1 MGGVAVIAWGGVGR
15 AAERQVG
22 VGRGA
27 HLVVL
32 VVDAEALTEV
42 AEDLGAVL
50 LELEV
55 AGEVLP
61 GGAQRGQ

>member
-1 MGGVAVIAWGGVGR
+1 MLGGGGVGR

-55 AGEVLP
+55 AGEVLS

>member
-1 MGGVAVIAWGGVGR
+1 MGR